1 MGREHVRHA
10 SPSLE
15 TSQGQIVLLALC
27 ICPCS
32 LCRPTKW
39 ARGFLRKGA
48 CVVLSCGVVVSSVL
62 GNKGRAWSLP
72 ESPSSRAWLW
82 DLSKILEP
90 LQLAKFCYFCHPFP
104 NGSVGKES
112 ACNAGGTKAA
122 GLIPGSG
129 RSPGGGK
136 WQPTPVFLPEK
147 SHGQRSWAGYKS
159 KELQRVGYD

>member
-1 MGREHVRHA
+1 M
-10 SPSLE
+10 
-15 TSQGQIVLLALC
+15 
-27 ICPCS
+27 
-32 LCRPTKW
+32 
-39 ARGFLRKGA
+39 
-48 CVVLSCGVVVSSVL
+48 SSVL
-62 GNKGRAWSLP
+62 GNNGRAWSLP